1 MRKIVVAVILTLLF
15 GIVTTAYAGVG
26 ACKHCYCPEFMDRGD
41 GICDCGHGYGM
52 HTEITKGLK
61 AGQQIVTEI
70 VVNTPDDDSEDQQQ
84 SQGLIGGPRPRGKK
98 K

>member
-1 MRKIVVAVILTLLF
+1 MSIGQT
-15 GIVTTAYAGVG
+15 
-26 ACKHCYCPEFMDRGD
+26 D
-41 GICDCGHGYGM
+41 GM

-84 SQGLIGGPRPRGKK
+84 SQGLIGGPGPRGKK